1 MSPLSA
7 LRRVRAYGGQFALL
21 AVLAM
26 VTALLVTGVPRIADR
41 LTAEGLR
48 QYLSAQPA
56 TQRDILYTADQ
67 GGSGPSVKGASA
79 RAGKLAELHQA
90 MPEPLRRVTGE
101 QWYAAQTA
109 FLTTRGPDLVAAR
122 LRVELGLRTVSGV
135 REAATLT
142 DGRWPTDDPEPDSPV
157 EVALAVDVA
166 RQLGLKV
173 GSRLVMSVLGPDG
186 ESEVQRTAVV
196 VTGVFAATDPK
207 GGIWDSLPTPLRV
220 APPIGDGPFLAVAV
234 TSDAQ
239 IDGVTWPVTYSWR
252 YRVDSG
258 RLDARDLAAVSAAAA
273 EITRNRP
280 PELRLSQ
287 GVDLLLDDFADSL
300 TASRTLL
307 AVISAG
313 VLATLAGLVGLAAA
327 LSVRRRRAE
336 FVLLRARGGS
346 SGTVAGRS
354 LVEALLVIP
363 AAVAV
368 GWVVG
373 LLLPGSSTG
382 AAWPVPV
389 VALLITA
396 ALPVLALAS
405 RGGGP
410 GSRQDVVSARP
421 SVRRLTA
428 EVTVL
433 VVAVLAAFLL
443 RRRGLADDGTVDPL
457 LVSVPVLLA
466 VAAALVA
473 LRVYPWPVRLAGNLA
488 ARSRGSV
495 AFLGLARAGRG
506 SATAPLV
513 VVVIAVATAAFCGVV
528 STGIGAGRDR
538 AATRAVPGDALITAD
553 GFAPDTRDRFAELA
567 GIRAVMPLLA
577 QTGQPVFPDA
587 QRQAAD
593 LADVSVLMVD
603 GPAFAR
609 VVADAQLAVDLP
621 AALTGP
627 VPADGPVPA
636 LVSPAVA
643 ADLTAAGLTEP
654 FVQVQGGRYAFRPA
668 GTVDDF
674 PLLTG
679 AGDRFVVLAWPAR
692 PAFAERPL
700 APTGFLLAGTVTDRA
715 ALQRIGDDGQR
726 RYHETGL
733 VTGGAPDRPSVLTT
747 WAQARAD
754 LGGRGVNGLLS
765 FAFVAGTGGA
775 VLLGL
780 LAIAFAV
787 LAGARSRGQ
796 VLSRLRTLGL
806 SRRQWRGLLALELA
820 PLVGTAVL
828 TGAVVGA
835 LLPVLLNP
843 VLGLAEFTGG
853 APVQVRFE
861 PGLVGGIV
869 GLGAL
874 ALGFAVA
881 VEALNNR
888 RMRLGEVLRLGEE
901 S

>member
-7 LRRVRAYGGQFALL
+7 LRRVRAYGGQFTLL

-41 LTAEGLR
+41 LTEEGLR
-48 QYLSAQPA
+48 QYLAAQPA
-56 TQRDILYTADQ
+56 TQRDILYTADP
-67 GGSGPSVKGASA
+67 GGSGLSMTNAPA

-90 MPEPLRRVTGE
+90 MPEPLRRVIGE
-101 QWYAAQTA
+101 QWYAAQTG
-109 FLTTRGPDLVAAR
+109 FLTTKGADLTAAR

-142 DGRWPTDDPEPDSPV
+142 GGRWPTDDREPRSPI

-173 GSRLVMSVLGPDG
+173 GSRLWMSVLGPDG
-186 ESEVQRTAVV
+186 ETEVSRTAVV
-196 VTGVFAATDPK
+196 VTGIFAAADQA

-234 TSDAQ
+234 TSDAH
-239 IDGVTWPVTYSWR
+239 IDAVRWPVTYSWR
-252 YRVDSG
+252 YRVDNG
-258 RLDARDLAAVSAAAA
+258 RIDARDLAAVTAAAA

-287 GVDLLLDDFADSL
+287 GVDLLLDDFVDSL

-327 LSVRRRRAE
+327 LAVRRRRAE

-363 AAVAV
+363 LAVAA
-368 GWVVG
+368 GWSAG
-373 LLLPGSSTG
+373 LLLPGSSAG
-382 AAWPVPV
+382 ATWPVAV
-389 VALLITA
+389 VALLITL
-396 ALPVLALAS
+396 ALPVLTLAS
-405 RGGGP
+405 RGGPAG
-410 GSRQDVVSARP
+410 RQDVTSARP

-433 VVAVLAAFLL
+433 VVAVLAAYLL
-443 RRRGLADDGTVDPL
+443 RRRGLADDGTIDPL

-473 LRVYPWPVRLAGNLA
+473 LRAYPWPVRLAGNLA

-528 STGIGAGRDR
+528 ATGIGDGRDQ
-538 AATRAVPGDALITAD
+538 AATRAVPGDALLTAE
-553 GFAPDTRDRFAELA
+553 GFAPDTRDQLA
-567 GIRAVMPLLA
+567 GLPGVRAVMPLLA
-577 QTGQPVFPDA
+577 QTGQPIFPDTA
-587 QRQAAD
+587 RQAAD
-593 LADVSVLMVD
+593 VSNVSVLMVD

-609 VVADAQLAVDLP
+609 VVADAQVAVDLP
-621 AALTGP
+621 GALTGP

-643 ADLTAAGLTEP
+643 ADLSAAGLTDP
-654 FVQVQGGRYAFRPA
+654 FVQVQGSRYAFRPA

-700 APTGFLLAGTVTDRA
+700 TPTGFLLAGTPSDPA
-715 ALQRIGDDGQR
+715 ALQRLGDDGQR

-733 VTGGAPDRPSVLTT
+733 VTGGAPDRPSVVTT

-820 PLVGTAVL
+820 PLVGAAVL

-853 APVQVRFE
+853 APVRVQFE

-874 ALGFAVA
+874 ALGFAVV